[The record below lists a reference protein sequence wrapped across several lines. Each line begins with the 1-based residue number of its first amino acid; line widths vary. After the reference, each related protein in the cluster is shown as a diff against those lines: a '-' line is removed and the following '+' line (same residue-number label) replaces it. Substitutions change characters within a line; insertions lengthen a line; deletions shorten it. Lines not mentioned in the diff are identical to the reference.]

1 MKAQKITRA
10 LNANGACVMQ
20 VYINLIEGFFYER
33 KYFIF
38 QIVGVIIDFSVTFGA
53 SKTTW

>member
-33 KYFIF
+33 KDFIF
-38 QIVGVIIDFSVTFGA
+38 QIVGVIIAFSVTFGA
-53 SKTTW
+53 SKTTR